1 MNQKVYKFNASIRV
15 DDDEQTGQTLF
26 DENGNCVFCVY
37 NLNEC
42 PEDAIIRRGL
52 FDANDYINAVKYGI
66 QLAQQGYTDVE
77 IGEVKTVSSEE
88 F

>member
-1 MNQKVYKFNASIRV
+1 MNQKAYKFSKSVRV
-15 DDDEQTGQTLF
+15 DDDEQTGQMLF
-26 DENGNCVFCVY
+26 DTDGRCVFCVY

-42 PEDAIIRRGL
+42 PEDAIIRRSL
-52 FDANDYINAVKYGI
+52 FTADDYINAVKYGV

-77 IGEVKTVSSEE
+77 IDEVRTVSAEE